1 MSHKTA
7 NQNYFIKDNVII
19 FHVDKYFNTKGRKM
33 SFKYSIGENSKL
45 VDETIKKLSDEN
57 VIERIWKKD
66 HTVWSNDPTEIS
78 NRLGW
83 LDSVEVTSRSV
94 YEIKDFVDE
103 ARDSG
108 FTHALLMGMGGS
120 SLAPEVFR
128 LTFGVKEG
136 YLDLAVLDSTHPK
149 VIMDY
154 AKKFN
159 PATTLYI
166 VSTKS
171 GGTIETFS
179 FMKFF
184 YNYVLHIL
192 GKEEVG
198 KHFVAI
204 TDPGSGLQTVAQELN
219 FRKIFLN
226 DPNIGGRFSALS
238 LFGIVPAALVGVD
251 VEKLLSIAKEETL
264 NCKKSGKAVS
274 ENIAAVIGV
283 LIGVLGKQG
292 IDKLTYIISPKF
304 SHIGAWIE
312 QLIAESTGKVGKG
325 ILPVN
330 LESIELPEYYSK
342 DRLFVYIKLKDD
354 KTYDEKV
361 EKLKSANFPF
371 LELELEHILELGKQ
385 FFLWEFATAV
395 SGWVMRIQ
403 PYDQPNVE
411 QAKIVA
417 RKMMKEYQE
426 KGKLPEQTP
435 VLEEKGIKVFGD
447 VKSKSID
454 KVLESFLS
462 DCKAGKNYVS
472 IQAYLTPNKE
482 TTEALQKLRTSIQK
496 KYKVATTLG
505 FGPRFLHS
513 TGQLH
518 KGDSGNGYFIQFT
531 STIEE
536 DLPIPENPGEES
548 TAITFGILIKAQAL
562 GDRQALIDNKRK
574 VVTIDFGNDIQ
585 SSLNYL
591 LV

>member
-1 MSHKTA
+1 
-7 NQNYFIKDNVII
+7 
-19 FHVDKYFNTKGRKM
+19 M
-33 SFKYSIGENSKL
+33 SFKYSVGENSKL
-45 VDETIKKLSDEN
+45 VDETIKKLNDEN
-57 VIERIWKKD
+57 VVDRIWKKD
-66 HTVWSNDPTEIS
+66 HTVWSSDPTEIS

-83 LDSVEVTSRSV
+83 LDSVDVTGKSV
-94 YEIKDFVDE
+94 KEINKFVDE
-103 ARDSG
+103 VRNSG

-128 LTFGVKEG
+128 LTFGVKES
-136 YLDLAVLDSTHPK
+136 YLDLAVLDSTHSE
-149 VIMDY
+149 VVMNY

-171 GGTIETFS
+171 GGTVETFS

-184 YNYVLHIL
+184 YNYALHIL

-204 TDPGSGLQTVAQELN
+204 TDPGSGLQKVAEELK

-238 LFGIVPAALVGVD
+238 LFGIVPAALVGVEI
-251 VEKLLSIAKEETL
+251 EKLLSIAKDESI
-264 NCKKSGKAVS
+264 NCKKSGKEVYS
-274 ENIAAVIGV
+274 NTAAVIGAI
-283 LIGVLGKQG
+283 IGVLSKKG

-304 SHIGAWIE
+304 SYIGAWIE

-325 ILPVN
+325 ILPVD
-330 LESIELPEYYSK
+330 LESIESPEYYSN

-354 KTYDEKV
+354 NTYDSKV
-361 EKLKSANFPF
+361 EKLKSANFPL
-371 LELELEHILELGKQ
+371 LELELEHELELGKQ

-395 SGWVMRIQ
+395 TGWVMQIQ

-417 RKMMKEYQE
+417 RQMMNAYQDT
-426 KGKLPEQTP
+426 GKLPE
-435 VLEEKGIKVFGD
+435 LKAAIEEKGIKVFCD
-447 VKSKSID
+447 VDSKSLD
-454 KVLESFLS
+454 KIISYFLN
-462 DCKAGKNYVS
+462 DCRGEKNYVA

-518 KGDSGNGYFIQFT
+518 KGDAGNGYFIQFT
-531 STIEE
+531 SNIDE

-548 TAITFGILIKAQAL
+548 TSITFGILIKAQAL
-562 GDRQALIDNKRK
+562 GDRQALVDNKRK
-574 VVTIDFGNDIQ
+574 VITIDLGNDVKG
-585 SSLNYL
+585 SLVKFL
-591 LV
+591 L

>member
-1 MSHKTA
+1 MSRKTA
-7 NQNYFIKDNVII
+7 NQNYFIKDYVII
-19 FHVDKYFNTKGRKM
+19 FLVDKYFNRKGLKM
-33 SFKYSIGENSKL
+33 SLKYSVGENSKL
-45 VDETIKKLSDEN
+45 VDEAIKKLNDEN

-66 HTVWSNDPTEIS
+66 HTVWSDDSTEIS

-83 LDSVEVTSRSV
+83 LDSVEVTGKSV
-94 YEIKDFVDE
+94 KEINDFINEVR
-103 ARDSG
+103 AAG
-108 FTHALLMGMGGS
+108 YTNALLMGMGGS

-128 LTFGVKEG
+128 LIFGVKEG
-136 YLDLAVLDSTHPK
+136 YLDLAVIDSTHPEV
-149 VIMDY
+149 VIEY

-171 GGTIETFS
+171 GGTVETFS

-192 GKEEVG
+192 GKEEAG

-204 TDPGSGLQTVAQELN
+204 TDPGSGLQKVAEELN

-238 LFGIVPAALVGVD
+238 LFGIVPASLIGVD
-251 VEKLLSIAKEETL
+251 IENFLLLAKDEIL
-264 NCKKSGKAVS
+264 NCKKSGKEIS
-274 ENIAAVIGV
+274 ENIAAIAGAIIGA
-283 LIGVLGKQG
+283 LGKKE
-292 IDKLTYIISPKF
+292 IDKLTYIISPELKF
-304 SHIGAWIE
+304 IGAWIE

-325 ILPVN
+325 ILPVD
-330 LESIELPEYYSK
+330 LESIESPEYYSN

-354 KTYDEKV
+354 TTYDEKV
-361 EKLKSANFPF
+361 NQLKSKNFPF
-371 LELELEHILELGKQ
+371 LELEIDTKLDLGKQ

-395 SGWVMRIQ
+395 IGWVMQIQ

-417 RKMMKEYQE
+417 RQMMNAYQE
-426 KGKLPEQTP
+426 NGKLPELTP
-435 VLEEKGIKVFGD
+435 VFEERGIRVYGEIKPKNSED
-447 VKSKSID
+447 V
-454 KVLESFLS
+454 LNSFLS
-462 DCKAGKNYVS
+462 DIKSGKNYVS
-472 IQAYLTPNKE
+472 IQAYLPSDENIK
-482 TTEALQKLRTSIQK
+482 EALQKLRTSIQK

-531 STIEE
+531 SSIEE

-548 TAITFGILIKAQAL
+548 TAITFGILIKAQSL
-562 GDRQALIDNKRK
+562 GDRQALVDNKRK
-574 VVTIDFGNDIQ
+574 VITIDLGKDVLK
-585 SSLNYL
+585 SLL
-591 LV
+591 MLSV

>member
-1 MSHKTA
+1 
-7 NQNYFIKDNVII
+7 
-19 FHVDKYFNTKGRKM
+19 M
-33 SFKYSIGENSKL
+33 SFKYSVGENSKL
-45 VDETIKKLSDEN
+45 VDETIKKLVEEN
-57 VIERIWKKD
+57 VVERIWKKD

-83 LDSVEVTSRSV
+83 LDSVDVTGKSVQEINEFVEDVRS
-94 YEIKDFVDE
+94 
-103 ARDSG
+103 AG

-136 YLDLAVLDSTHPK
+136 YLDLSVLDSTHPE
-149 VIMDY
+149 VVMDY
-154 AKKFN
+154 AKRLN

-171 GGTIETFS
+171 GGTVETFS

-192 GKEEVG
+192 GREEAG
-198 KHFVAI
+198 KHFAAI
-204 TDPGSGLQTVAQELN
+204 TDPGSGLQKVAEELN

-226 DPNIGGRFSALS
+226 DPNIGLS

-251 VEKLLSIAKEETL
+251 IKKFLSLANDETL
-264 NCKKSGKAVS
+264 NCKKLSKEIS
-274 ENIAAVIGV
+274 ENVAAIAGA
-283 LIGVLGKQG
+283 LIGALGKRG

-304 SHIGAWIE
+304 SYIGAWIE
-312 QLIAESTGKVGKG
+312 QLIAESTGKIGKG
-325 ILPVN
+325 ILPVD
-330 LESIELPEYYSK
+330 LESIKAPEYYSS
-342 DRLFVYIKLKDD
+342 DRLFVYIKLRDD
-354 KTYDEKV
+354 STYDSKV
-361 EKLKSANFPF
+361 EKLKSAGFPI
-371 LELELEHILELGKQ
+371 LELELEHKLELGMQ

-395 SGWVMRIQ
+395 AGWVMQIQ

-417 RKMMKEYQE
+417 RKMMNAYQE
-426 KGKLPEQTP
+426 KGKLPELTP
-435 VLEEKGIKVFGD
+435 AFEEKGIKVYGD

-454 KVLESFLS
+454 KVLESFLA
-462 DCKAGKNYVS
+462 DCKSGKSYVA
-472 IQAYLTPNKE
+472 IQAYLNPTKE
-482 TTEALQKLRTSIQK
+482 TTDALQKLRTLIQK

-518 KGDSGNGYFIQFT
+518 KGDAGNGYFIQFT
-531 STIEE
+531 SGIEE

-548 TAITFGILIKAQAL
+548 TAITFGILIKAQAF

-574 VVTIDFGNDIQ
+574 VISIDLGSNVID
-585 SSLNYL
+585 SLRQL
-591 LV
+591 

>member
-1 MSHKTA
+1 MSRKTA
-7 NQNYFIKDNVII
+7 NQYYFIKDYVII
-19 FHVDKYFNTKGRKM
+19 FLLDKYFNTKGTKM
-33 SFKYSIGENSKL
+33 SFKYSVGENSKL
-45 VDETIKKLSDEN
+45 VDETIKKLTDEN

-66 HTVWSNDPTEIS
+66 HTVWSNDSTEIS

-83 LDSVEVTSRSV
+83 LDSVDATGNSV
-94 YEIKDFVDE
+94 NEINEFVDE
-103 ARDSG
+103 VRSAG

-136 YLDLAVLDSTHPK
+136 YLDLTVLDSTHPE
-149 VIMDY
+149 VVMDY

-171 GGTIETFS
+171 GGTVETFS

-184 YNYVLHIL
+184 YNYVLHVL

-198 KHFVAI
+198 KHFAAI
-204 TDPGSGLQTVAQELN
+204 TDPGSGLQKIAEELN

-251 VEKLLSIAKEETL
+251 IEKFLSLAKDETL
-264 NCKKSGKAVS
+264 NCKKSGKEVS
-274 ENIAAVIGV
+274 ENIAAVAGSIIGA
-283 LIGVLGKQG
+283 LGKKG

-304 SHIGAWIE
+304 SYIGAWIE
-312 QLIAESTGKVGKG
+312 QLIAESTGKIGKG
-325 ILPVN
+325 ILPVD
-330 LESIELPEYYSK
+330 LESIESPEYYSS

-354 KTYDEKV
+354 TTYDEKV
-361 EKLKSANFPF
+361 NQLKSQNFPF
-371 LELELEHILELGKQ
+371 LELELEHIDDLGKQ

-395 SGWVMRIQ
+395 AGWFMQIQ

-417 RKMMKEYQE
+417 RQMMKDYHE
-426 KGKLPEQTP
+426 KGKLPELNP
-435 VLEEKGIKVFGD
+435 VFEENGIKVFGD
-447 VKSKSID
+447 VKVKSID
-454 KVLESFLS
+454 GVLNSFLL
-462 DCKAGKNYVS
+462 DCKGGKNYVS

-482 TTEALQKLRTSIQK
+482 TTEALQKLRTTIQK

-531 STIEE
+531 SSIEE
-536 DLPIPENPGEES
+536 DLPIPENPGEDS
-548 TAITFGILIKAQAL
+548 TSITFGILIKAQAL
-562 GDRQALIDNKRK
+562 GDRQALLDNKRK
-574 VVTIDFGNDIQ
+574 VITIDLGNDVLE
-585 SSLNYL
+585 SLSML
-591 LV
+591 TL

>member
-1 MSHKTA
+1 
-7 NQNYFIKDNVII
+7 
-19 FHVDKYFNTKGRKM
+19 M
-33 SFKYSIGENSKL
+33 SFKYSIGENKKSIDNL
-45 VDETIKKLSDEN
+45 VKKAIKEI

-66 HTVWSNDPTEIS
+66 YTVWNNDPTEIS

-83 LDSVEVTSRSV
+83 LDSVDVTGKSV
-94 YEIKDFVDE
+94 KEINEFVDE
-103 ARDSG
+103 VRSAG

-136 YLDLAVLDSTHPK
+136 YLDLAVLDSTHPE
-149 VIMDY
+149 VIMNY

-171 GGTIETFS
+171 GGTVETFS

-184 YNYVLHIL
+184 YNYALHIL

-198 KHFVAI
+198 KHFIAI
-204 TDPGSGLQTVAQELN
+204 TDPGSGLQKVAEELK

-251 VEKLLSIAKEETL
+251 IEKLLSIAKNETG
-264 NCKKSGKAVS
+264 NCKISGEELS
-274 ENIAAVIGV
+274 SNISAMIG
-283 LIGVLGKQG
+283 LIIGGLGKKG
-292 IDKLTYIISPKF
+292 IDKLTYIISPEFKF
-304 SHIGAWIE
+304 IGAWIE

-325 ILPVN
+325 ILPVD
-330 LESIELPEYYSK
+330 LESIESPEYYSS
-342 DRLFVYIKLKDD
+342 DRLFVYLKLKDD
-354 KTYDEKV
+354 STYDKKV
-361 EKLKSANFPF
+361 SELKSAGFP
-371 LELELEHILELGKQ
+371 LIELELEHKLELGKQ
-385 FFLWEFATAV
+385 FFMWEFATAV
-395 SGWVMRIQ
+395 TGWVMQIQ

-417 RKMMKEYQE
+417 RQMMNAYQE
-426 KGKLPEQTP
+426 KGKLPELIQVFEERGIRVYGEIKP
-435 VLEEKGIKVFGD
+435 KNSEDVLN
-447 VKSKSID
+447 
-454 KVLESFLS
+454 SFLS
-462 DCKAGKNYVS
+462 DIKSGKNYVS

-531 STIEE
+531 SSIEE

-562 GDRQALIDNKRK
+562 GDRQALLDNKRK
-574 VVTIDFGNDIQ
+574 VVTIDLESDILD
-585 SSLNYL
+585 SLKKL
-591 LV
+591 TL

>member
-1 MSHKTA
+1 MA
-7 NQNYFIKDNVII
+7 
-19 FHVDKYFNTKGRKM
+19 
-33 SFKYSIGENSKL
+33 FKYSVGENSKL
-45 VDETIKKLSDEN
+45 VDETIKKLNDEN
-57 VIERIWKKD
+57 VVDRIWKKD
-66 HTVWSNDPTEIS
+66 YTVWSNDPTEIS

-83 LDSVEVTSRSV
+83 LDSVDVTGKSV
-94 YEIKDFVDE
+94 KEIKAFVDE
-103 ARDSG
+103 VRDSG
-108 FTHALLMGMGGS
+108 FTNALLMGMGGS

-136 YLDLAVLDSTHPK
+136 YLDLAVLDSTHPQ
-149 VIMDY
+149 VVMDY

-171 GGTIETFS
+171 GGTVETFS

-184 YNYVLHIL
+184 YNYALHIL
-192 GKEEVG
+192 GKDEAG

-204 TDPGSGLQTVAQELN
+204 TDPGSGLQKVAEELN
-219 FRKIFLN
+219 FRKVFLN

-251 VEKLLSIAKEETL
+251 IEKLLSLAKEETL
-264 NCKKSGKAVS
+264 NCKKSGKEIS
-274 ENIAAVIGV
+274 ENVAAVVGATIGA
-283 LIGVLGKQG
+283 LGKKG

-304 SHIGAWIE
+304 AYIGAWIE

-325 ILPVN
+325 ILPVD
-330 LESIELPEYYSK
+330 LESIESPEYYSS
-342 DRLFVYIKLKDD
+342 DRLFVYIKLKGD
-354 KTYDEKV
+354 TNYDEKV
-361 EKLKSANFPF
+361 EKIKAAGFPI
-371 LELELEHILELGKQ
+371 LELELENELDLGKQ

-395 SGWVMRIQ
+395 AGWVMQIQ

-411 QAKIVA
+411 QAKVVA
-417 RKMMKEYQE
+417 RQMMKEYQDN
-426 KGKLPEQTP
+426 GKLPELKP
-435 VLEEKGIKVFGD
+435 ALEEKGIKVYGD
-447 VKSKSID
+447 VKSNSID
-454 KVLESFLS
+454 KVLSTFLT
-462 DCKAGKNYVS
+462 DIKAGKNYVS

-518 KGDSGNGYFIQFT
+518 KGDAGNGYFIQFT
-531 STIEE
+531 SSIEE
-536 DLPIPENPGEES
+536 DLPIPENPGEEITS
-548 TAITFGILIKAQAL
+548 ITFGILIKAQAL

-574 VVTIDFGNDIQ
+574 VITIDLGADPILALQKLQNI
-585 SSLNYL
+585 
-591 LV
+591 

>member
-1 MSHKTA
+1 
-7 NQNYFIKDNVII
+7 
-19 FHVDKYFNTKGRKM
+19 M
-33 SFKYSIGENSKL
+33 SFKYSVGENSKL
-45 VDETIKKLSDEN
+45 VDETIKKLGEEN
-57 VIERIWKKD
+57 VVERIWKKD

-83 LDSVEVTSRSV
+83 LDSVDVTGKSV
-94 YEIKDFVDE
+94 KEINEFVDE
-103 ARDSG
+103 VRSAG

-136 YLDLAVLDSTHPK
+136 YLDLSVLDSTHPE
-149 VIMDY
+149 VVMDY
-154 AKKFN
+154 AKRLN

-171 GGTIETFS
+171 GGTVETFS

-192 GKEEVG
+192 GNEEVG

-204 TDPGSGLQTVAQELN
+204 TDPGSGLQKVAEELK
-219 FRKIFLN
+219 FRKIFFN

-251 VEKLLSIAKEETL
+251 IEKFLSLATEETL
-264 NCKKSGKAVS
+264 NCKKSDKGIS
-274 ENIAAVIGV
+274 ENVAVVTGAIIGA
-283 LIGVLGKQG
+283 LGKKG

-304 SHIGAWIE
+304 SYIGAWIE
-312 QLIAESTGKVGKG
+312 QLVAESTGKIGKG
-325 ILPVN
+325 ILPVD
-330 LESIELPEYYSK
+330 LESIEAPEYYSN

-354 KTYDEKV
+354 ATHDEKV
-361 EKLKSANFPF
+361 EKIKSAGFPI
-371 LELELEHILELGKQ
+371 LELELDSIYDLGRQ

-395 SGWVMRIQ
+395 TGGVMQIQ

-417 RKMMKEYQE
+417 RKMMNAYQE
-426 KGKLPEQTP
+426 KGKLPELTP
-435 VLEEKGIKVFGD
+435 AFEEKGIKVYGD

-454 KVLESFLS
+454 KVLESFLA
-462 DCKAGKNYVS
+462 DCKSGKSYVA
-472 IQAYLTPNKE
+472 IQAYLNPTKE
-482 TTEALQKLRTSIQK
+482 TTDALQKLRTLIQK

-518 KGDSGNGYFIQFT
+518 KGDGGNGYFIQFT
-531 STIEE
+531 SSIEA
-536 DLPIPENPGEES
+536 DLPIPEIAGEEKTS
-548 TAITFGILIKAQAL
+548 ITFGILIKAQAL
-562 GDRQALIDNKRK
+562 GDRQALIDNNRK
-574 VVTIDFGNDIQ
+574 LITIDLGNDIID
-585 SSLNYL
+585 SLGKL
-591 LV
+591 LL